1 MIEDRLRTPVP
12 DIDLAALAERE
23 GLLDVAVATIDS
35 PIGPLLLAATP
46 HGLVRVSFFGHDE
59 TLEDLS
65 ARISPRIIEAPAKLD
80 DVRRQLDE
88 YFEGDRRQF
97 EITIDWTVVGDWGRR
112 ILDACARIPFGEVRT
127 YGDMAAAAGSPKA
140 SRAAGTALGHNPV
153 PVVVP
158 CHRVLRRGG
167 ALGGYTGGLH
177 IKEYLLRLE
186 ASAAT
191 TSPST
196 RPSTSAD

>member
-1 MIEDRLRTPVP
+1 MTDIERRLHREVP

-23 GLLDVAVATIDS
+23 GLLDIGIATMDS
-35 PIGPLLLAATP
+35 PIGELLLASTP
-46 HGLVRVSFFGHDE
+46 VGLVRVSFFGHDE

-65 ARISPRIIEAPAKLD
+65 ARISPRIIDAPKRLD
-80 DVRRQLDE
+80 PVRRQLDE
-88 YFEGDRRQF
+88 YFDGRRQAF
-97 EITIDWTVVGDWGRR
+97 DIPIDWSLVGEWGRK

-158 CHRVLRRGG
+158 CHRVLRAGG

-177 IKEYLLRLE
+177 IKEHLLRLE
-186 ASAAT
+186 GVLAL
-191 TSPST
+191 
-196 RPSTSAD
+196 